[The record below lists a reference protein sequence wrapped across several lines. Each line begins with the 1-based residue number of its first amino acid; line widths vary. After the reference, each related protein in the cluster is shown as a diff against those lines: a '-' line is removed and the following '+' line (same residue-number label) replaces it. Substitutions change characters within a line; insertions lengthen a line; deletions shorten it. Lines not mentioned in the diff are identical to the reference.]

1 MSSTAFDPVRIPTP
15 LLWHRRSDHSQL
27 FLRASHGAALR
38 FGRGARPAYTL
49 RAFRRPSARTAGSCR
64 ESRGCEVGRSPS
76 GDRSACKEMPL
87 VEQGSE
93 RPSLPFF
100 GLQREPDGGN
110 PSHHGKHRRR
120 AQQIHSQEHGPAQQ
134 TGSYRHCERDHGF
147 ENRIPESQVLRCAP
161 AVGAPIPCR
170 AAANLERPM
179 GKPLC
184 AFHGPASCR
193 AHQAHRRPC
202 PLARP
207 SPADPPQ
214 RSGNESEEKFRYVT
228 ADNRT
233 GGFGAFHA
241 PSNPANGK
249 IFGKIPLYITI
260 LNA

>member
-15 LLWHRRSDHSQL
+15 LLWHRRSDHSR

-64 ESRGCEVGRSPS
+64 ESRGCEVARSPS
-76 GDRSACKEMPL
+76 GDRSACEEVTL

-93 RPSLPFF
+93 HPSLPFF

-134 TGSYRHCERDHGF
+134 TGRHRHRGRDHGF
-147 ENRIPESQVLRCAP
+147 ENRILESQVLRCAP
-161 AVGAPIPCR
+161 AVGAPIPR
-170 AAANLERPM
+170 QAAANLERPM

-184 AFHGPASCR
+184 TFHGPAPCR
-193 AHQAHRRPC
+193 AHQAHRRPR

-207 SPADPPQ
+207 SLANPPQ
-214 RSGNESEEKFRYVT
+214 CSGNESGEK
-228 ADNRT
+228 
-233 GGFGAFHA
+233 
-241 PSNPANGK
+241 
-249 IFGKIPLYITI
+249 I
-260 LNA
+260 